1 MYIYI
6 YQHMPM
12 GAKTAPLRQGLRY
25 GTRLISWLLSS
36 HFWLFHLHTSCFPS
50 GAIKAV
56 IVCRSLPSA
65 AWQRLMLMMTSGMMA
80 SNSDPLEWAVQL
92 LVCRLKN
99 KHYQS
104 HRCHR
109 RISNLDLCYPLGVLA
124 MPKRKRRTSTGE
136 TVTVKLVTALNHYI
150 LWGWELGLGPS
161 LKHMG
166 WILLKLYFANQPI
179 RYFTKAL
186 MDRMD
191 DNCVQWIRKTGEFWP
206 GGDIRISG
214 NLWLRAAFTK
224 SSLSKVPR
232 ENSIR
237 QSLYEIIAKRS
248 YVFNLV
254 LFGAMLCCVGFPTYN
269 LSYSFI
275 TQYRLWSK
283 RWRLGYLGHAAS
295 YLGPVSLLM
304 LFSLMS
310 L

>member
-1 MYIYI
+1 
-6 YQHMPM
+6 MPM
-12 GAKTAPLRQGLRY
+12 GAKTGPLRQGLRY

-80 SNSDPLEWAVQL
+80 SNTDPLEWAVQL

-109 RISNLDLCYPLGVLA
+109 IISNLDLCYPLGVLA
-124 MPKRKRRTSTGE
+124 MPKRKRRTSNGE

-166 WILLKLYFANQPI
+166 WILLKLYFTNQPI

-224 SSLSKVPR
+224 SSPSKVPR
-232 ENSIR
+232 GNSIR
-237 QSLYEIIAKRS
+237 QSLYEIIRKKKLRLQLS
-248 YVFNLV
+248 FVWCHVV
-254 LFGAMLCCVGFPTYN
+254 LCGISN
-269 LSYSFI
+269 I
-275 TQYRLWSK
+275 
-283 RWRLGYLGHAAS
+283 
-295 YLGPVSLLM
+295 
-304 LFSLMS
+304 
-310 L
+310 

>member
-1 MYIYI
+1 MYTYTHVYTYTYIYI
-6 YQHMPM
+6 YTYIYMYTYQHMPM

-80 SNSDPLEWAVQL
+80 SNTDPLEWAVQL

-109 RISNLDLCYPLGVLA
+109 IISNLDLCYPLGVLA
-124 MPKRKRRTSTGE
+124 MPKRKRRTSNGE

-166 WILLKLYFANQPI
+166 WILLKLYFTNQPI

-237 QSLYEIIAKRS
+237 QSLYEIIRKKKLRLQLS
-248 YVFNLV
+248 FVWCHVV
-254 LFGAMLCCVGFPTYN
+254 LCGISN
-269 LSYSFI
+269 I
-275 TQYRLWSK
+275 
-283 RWRLGYLGHAAS
+283 
-295 YLGPVSLLM
+295 
-304 LFSLMS
+304 
-310 L
+310 